1 MGFLNLML
9 AGFAGLAA
17 IPIIIHLL
25 NQRRFKIVVWAAMDF
40 LLATI
45 EKNSRRLQMQD
56 LILMLLRAFAL
67 VFLALALARP
77 TISPGGL
84 DMLGR
89 QGETAVVIVL
99 DNSLSMGHKTGNETR
114 FEAAKRAALAIV
126 DHLPKGA
133 GAALVL
139 MSDVA
144 VDEIPEPS
152 HDAAFIR
159 SAITDAVLS
168 DGGTDVAGGIA
179 KAWGILRNAP
189 ALAKEVYVV
198 SDMQSNAWPA
208 SGDAGWTTLANELTA
223 AKPAVRLYLANV
235 SDGADG
241 NLSIASLMPVDE
253 QVSTESDA
261 AFVATLQYHGTG
273 SAQNVTVELL
283 VGASDAP
290 PTEPLRPVASVV
302 VDKVDGTAQVRLET
316 RFSAGGDYR
325 IAVRAA
331 PDHLPADDTRS
342 LALPVVERIKVL
354 VIDGQPGDG
363 ASFTGAGDFLKAAL
377 SPRDPNDDSHK
388 ALIDTEV
395 ISVAQ
400 LGERSLRDYQAV
412 ILANVADLP
421 TGLVEGLKTYV
432 KADGRGL
439 IIFGG
444 DNVSP
449 QRYNQLLGGK
459 DGLLPGVLA
468 ARTIEPDVAANG
480 EEPGFG
486 FATTDLGHPVVSFFA
501 DKETQPFLAAPRFT
515 RALSLDID
523 TKDLASPTKAGKNGP
538 AAAVQDAVLQDNKVN
553 IVARFTGGQ
562 PAIAERLA
570 GRGRVLLFA
579 GTANR
584 EWGDLPLRP
593 AFLMLARR
601 AVQHVAEGHR
611 LPRTLQVNDP
621 LIELVGIKA
630 AGAQVTVRD
639 PRGGVRTIAAVPTP
653 AGDLARIDYAD
664 TRFSG
669 FYLLSRA
676 GSSAPAAPA
685 APSAPT
691 GNGAEGNAGI
701 STIYAANPPRGES
714 NLDALD
720 EAGVRALYP
729 TLDFTWLDGRGE
741 VASAIDGKRVGREIW
756 PLLFILACCCLI
768 AESLLALRWAPK
780 GA

>member
-1 MGFLNLML
+1 MGFLNLLL
-9 AGFAGLAA
+9 AGFAGAA
-17 IPIIIHLL
+17 AVPIIIHLL
-25 NQRRFKIVVWAAMDF
+25 NQRRFKVVVWAAMDF

-45 EKNSRRLQMQD
+45 EKNSRRLQLQD

-77 TISPGGL
+77 TLTPGGL
-84 DMLGR
+84 DLLGR
-89 QGETAVVIVL
+89 QGETAAVIVL
-99 DNSLSMGHKTGNETR
+99 DNSLSMGHRIGNESR
-114 FEAAKRAALAIV
+114 FDAAKRAALAIV

-144 VDEIPEPS
+144 IDEIPEPS
-152 HDAAFIR
+152 HDAAFVR
-159 SAITDAVLS
+159 AAIQDAELS
-168 DGGTDVAGGIA
+168 DGGTDVAGGIT
-179 KAWGILRNAP
+179 KAWGILREAK
-189 ALAKEVYVV
+189 ALAKEIYVV

-208 SGDAGWTTLANELTA
+208 SGDGGWTALANELTA

-235 SDGADG
+235 NDGGDS
-241 NLSIASLMPVDE
+241 NLSIAALTPVDE

-261 AFVATLQYHGTG
+261 AFVATLQNHGGGAAT
-273 SAQNVTVELL
+273 NVTVELL
-283 VGASDAP
+283 VGAPDAP
-290 PTEPLRPVASVV
+290 PTEPLRTAASVV

-316 RFSAGGDYR
+316 RFAGGGDYR

-331 PDHLPADDTRS
+331 PDRLPADDMRS
-342 LALPVVERIKVL
+342 LALPVVDRIKVL
-354 VIDGQPGDG
+354 VIDGQPGEG
-363 ASFTGAGDFLKAAL
+363 GSFDGAGDFLKAAL
-377 SPRDPNDDSHK
+377 SPRDPNDEGNK

-395 ISVAQ
+395 ITVAQ

-421 TGLVEGLKTYV
+421 SGLVEGLKTYV
-432 KADGRGL
+432 KAEGRGL

-444 DNVSP
+444 DNVSSV
-449 QRYNQLLGGK
+449 RYNQLLGGK
-459 DGLLPGVLA
+459 DGLLPGLLA
-468 ARTIEPDVAANG
+468 ARQVEPDVAPSG
-480 EEPGFG
+480 EEAGFG
-486 FATTDLGHPVVSFFA
+486 FATTDLGHPVVSFFSDRDA
-501 DKETQPFLAAPRFT
+501 QPFLAAPRFT
-515 RALSLDID
+515 RALGLDID
-523 TKDLASPTKAGKNGP
+523 TKDLAPVDGKATG
-538 AAAVQDAVLQDNKVN
+538 ADVLSNDNQVH

-579 GTANR
+579 CTADR
-584 EWGDLPLRP
+584 DWGDLPLRP

-621 LIELVGIKA
+621 LVELVGIKS
-630 AGAQVTVRD
+630 AGAQITVRD
-639 PRGGVRTIAAVPTP
+639 PRGGARTVAAVPTP
-653 AGDLARIDYAD
+653 AGDLARIDFTD

-669 FYLLSRA
+669 FYLLSR
-676 GSSAPAAPA
+676 PAAA
-685 APSAPT
+685 G
-691 GNGAEGNAGI
+691 GNGDAGVNAV
-701 STIYAANPPRGES
+701 YAANPPRGES

-768 AESLLALRWAPK
+768 AETVLALRWAPK

>member
-1 MGFLNLML
+1 MGFLNLLL
-9 AGFAGLAA
+9 AGFAGAA
-17 IPIIIHLL
+17 AVPIIIHLL
-25 NQRRFKIVVWAAMDF
+25 NQRRFKTVIWAAMDF

-77 TISPGGL
+77 TLSPGGL
-84 DMLGR
+84 DLLGR
-89 QGETAVVIVL
+89 QGETAAVIVL
-99 DNSLSMGHKTGNETR
+99 DNSLSMGHRTGNESR
-114 FEAAKRAALAIV
+114 FDAAKRAALAIV

-133 GAALVL
+133 GTALVL

-152 HDAAFIR
+152 HDAAFVR
-159 SAITDAVLS
+159 AAIQDAVLS
-168 DGGTDVAGGIA
+168 DGGTDVAAGIT
-179 KAWGILRNAP
+179 KAWGILKNAP
-189 ALAKEVYVV
+189 ALAKEIYVV
-198 SDMQSNAWPA
+198 SDMQGNAWPA
-208 SGDAGWTTLANELTA
+208 SGDAGWTGLSNELTA

-235 SDGADG
+235 SDGADS
-241 NLSIASLMPVDE
+241 NLSIAALVPVDE

-261 AFVATLQYHGTG
+261 AFVATLQNHGGG
-273 SAQNVTVELL
+273 SATNVTVELL
-283 VGASDAP
+283 VGAPDAS
-290 PTEPLRPVASVV
+290 PTEPLRTAASVV

-316 RFSAGGDYR
+316 RFTSGGDYR

-331 PDHLPADDTRS
+331 PDRLPADDMRS
-342 LALPVVERIKVL
+342 FVLSVVERIKVL

-363 ASFTGAGDFLKAAL
+363 ASFNGAGDFLKAAL
-377 SPRDPNDDSHK
+377 SPRDPNDDGNK

-395 ISVAQ
+395 ITVAQ

-432 KADGRGL
+432 KAEGRGL

-444 DNVSP
+444 DNVSSV
-449 QRYNQLLGGK
+449 RYNQLLGGK
-459 DGLLPGVLA
+459 DGLLPGLIA
-468 ARTIEPDVAANG
+468 ARQVEPDVALSG

-486 FATTDLGHPVVSFFA
+486 FATSDLGHPVVSFFS
-501 DKETQPFLAAPRFT
+501 DKDTQPFLAAPRFT
-515 RALSLDID
+515 RALGLDID
-523 TKDLASPTKAGKNGP
+523 TKDIAPTAADAKAKAKPDDLLA
-538 AAAVQDAVLQDNKVN
+538 DNKVH

-579 GTANR
+579 CTADR
-584 EWGDLPLRP
+584 DWGDLPLRP

-621 LIELVGIKA
+621 LVELVGIKA

-639 PRGGVRTIAAVPTP
+639 PRGGARTVAAVPTP
-653 AGDLARIDYAD
+653 AGDLARIDFND

-669 FYLLSRA
+669 FYHLSR
-676 GSSAPAAPA
+676 PAASGA
-685 APSAPT
+685 T
-691 GNGAEGNAGI
+691 GEAGI

-720 EAGVRALYP
+720 EAGVRALNP

-768 AESLLALRWAPK
+768 AESVLALRWAPK

>member
-25 NQRRFKIVVWAAMDF
+25 NQRRFKVVVWAAMDF
-40 LLATI
+40 LMATI

-56 LILMLLRAFAL
+56 LILMMLRAGAL
-67 VFLALALARP
+67 VLLALALARP

-84 DMLGR
+84 DLLGR
-89 QGETAVVIVL
+89 QGETAAVIVL
-99 DNSLSMGHKTGNETR
+99 DNSLSMGHRTGNEAR

-133 GAALVL
+133 GTALVL

-159 SAITDAVLS
+159 GAITDAVLS
-168 DGGTDVAGGIA
+168 DGGTDVAGGIS
-179 KAWGILRNAP
+179 KAWEILRDAP
-189 ALAKEVYVV
+189 ALAKEIYVV
-198 SDMQSNAWPA
+198 SDMQGNAWPA
-208 SGDAGWTTLANELTA
+208 SGDAGWTTLANELTT
-223 AKPAVRLYLANV
+223 AKPAVRLYLGNV
-235 SDGADG
+235 GDGADG
-241 NLSIASLMPVDE
+241 NLSIAALTPVDE

-261 AFVATLQYHGTG
+261 AFVATLQYHGSG
-273 SAQNVTVELL
+273 AAHNVTVELL
-283 VGASDAP
+283 VGAPDAP
-290 PTEPLRPVASVV
+290 PTEPLRPAASVV
-302 VDKVDGTAQVRLET
+302 VDKVEGTAQVRLET
-316 RFSAGGDYR
+316 RFATGGDYR

-331 PDHLPADDTRS
+331 PDHLPADDVRS

-395 ISVAQ
+395 ITIAQ

-421 TGLVEGLKTYV
+421 GGLVEGLKTFV

-459 DGLLPGVLA
+459 DGLLPGIIA
-468 ARTIEPDVAANG
+468 NRTIEPDVAPSG

-486 FATTDLGHPVVSFFA
+486 FATTDLGHPVVSFFS
-501 DKETQPFLAAPRFT
+501 DKEAQPFLAAPRFT
-515 RALSLDID
+515 RALALDID
-523 TKDLASPTKAGKNGP
+523 AKDLAQPSADGKAGASVVKDH
-538 AAAVQDAVLQDNKVN
+538 QVN

-579 GTANR
+579 ATADR
-584 EWGDLPLRP
+584 DWGDLPLRP

-611 LPRTLQVNDP
+611 MPRTIQVNDP
-621 LIELVGIKA
+621 LIELIGIKA

-639 PRGGVRTIAAVPTP
+639 PRGGARTIAAVPTP
-653 AGDLARIDYAD
+653 AGDLARIDFAD

-676 GSSAPAAPA
+676 G
-685 APSAPT
+685 T
-691 GNGAEGNAGI
+691 GGSGSVSDAGI
-701 STIYAANPPRGES
+701 STIYAANPPRAES
-714 NLDALD
+714 NLAALD

-741 VASAIDGKRVGREIW
+741 VAGAIDGKRVGREIW

-768 AESLLALRWAPK
+768 AESLLALRWAPR

>member
-9 AGFAGLAA
+9 AGFAGAAA

-25 NQRRFKIVVWAAMDF
+25 NQRRFKVVVWAAMDF

-45 EKNSRRLQMQD
+45 EKNSRRLQLQD

-77 TISPGGL
+77 TLTPGGL
-84 DMLGR
+84 DLLGR
-89 QGETAVVIVL
+89 QGETAAVIVL
-99 DNSLSMGHKTGNETR
+99 DNSLSMGHRLGNEAR
-114 FEAAKRAALAIV
+114 FDAAKRAALAIV

-152 HDAAFIR
+152 HDAAFVR
-159 SAITDAVLS
+159 AAIQDAGLS
-168 DGGTDVAGGIA
+168 DGGTDVAGGIN
-179 KAWGILRNAP
+179 KAWSILKNAK

-208 SGDAGWTTLANELTA
+208 SGDSGWTTLANELTA
-223 AKPAVRLYLANV
+223 AKPAVRLYLTNV
-235 SDGADG
+235 SDGADS
-241 NLSIASLMPVDE
+241 NLSIAALTPVDE

-261 AFVATLQYHGTG
+261 AFVATLQNHGSG
-273 SAQNVTVELL
+273 SAINVTVELL
-283 VGASDAP
+283 VGAPDAP
-290 PTEPLRPVASVV
+290 LTEPLRTAASVV

-316 RFSAGGDYR
+316 RFAGGGDYR

-331 PDHLPADDTRS
+331 PDRLPADNIRS
-342 LALPVVERIKVL
+342 LALPVVDRIKVL

-363 ASFTGAGDFLKAAL
+363 GSFNAAGDFLKAAL
-377 SPRDPNDDSHK
+377 SPRDPGDEGTK

-432 KADGRGL
+432 KAEGRGL

-444 DNVSP
+444 DNVSAV
-449 QRYNQLLGGK
+449 RYNQLLGGK
-459 DGLLPGVLA
+459 DGLLPGLIATRQV
-468 ARTIEPDVAANG
+468 EPDVAPSG
-480 EEPGFG
+480 EDAGFG
-486 FATTDLGHPVVSFFA
+486 FATTDLGHPVVSFFSDRDA
-501 DKETQPFLAAPRFT
+501 QQFLAAPRFT
-515 RALSLDID
+515 RALGLDID
-523 TKDLASPTKAGKNGP
+523 AKDLAP
-538 AAAVQDAVLQDNKVN
+538 AAGDANGADVLSSDNKVH
-553 IVARFTGGQ
+553 IIARFTGGQ

-579 GTANR
+579 CTADR
-584 EWGDLPLRP
+584 DWGDLPLRP
-593 AFLMLARR
+593 AFLMLTRR

-621 LIELVGIKA
+621 LVELVGIKS

-639 PRGGVRTIAAVPTP
+639 PRGGARTVAAVPTP
-653 AGDLARIDYAD
+653 SGDLARIDFAD

-669 FYLLSRA
+669 FYLLSR
-676 GSSAPAAPA
+676 PAAG
-685 APSAPT
+685 
-691 GNGAEGNAGI
+691 GNGSDAGI
-701 STIYAANPPRGES
+701 STVYAANPPRGES

-768 AESLLALRWAPK
+768 AETVLALRWAPK
-780 GA
+780 GG

>member
-1 MGFLNLML
+1 MGFLNLLL
-9 AGFAGLAA
+9 AGFAGAA
-17 IPIIIHLL
+17 AVPIIIHLL
-25 NQRRFKIVVWAAMDF
+25 NQRRFKVVVWAAMDF

-67 VFLALALARP
+67 IFLALALARP
-77 TISPGGL
+77 TLTPGGL
-84 DMLGR
+84 DLLGR
-89 QGETAVVIVL
+89 QGETAAVIVL
-99 DNSLSMGHKTGNETR
+99 DNSLSMGRKTGNETR
-114 FEAAKRAALAIV
+114 FDAAKKAAQAIV

-152 HDAAFIR
+152 HDPAFVRAAIQ
-159 SAITDAVLS
+159 DAVLS
-168 DGGTDVAGGIA
+168 DGGTDVAGGIS
-179 KAWGILRNAP
+179 KAWGILKNAP
-189 ALAKEVYVV
+189 ALAKEIYVV
-198 SDMQSNAWPA
+198 SDMQGNAWPA
-208 SGDAGWTTLANELTA
+208 SGDAGWTAMANELTA

-235 SDGADG
+235 GDGADS
-241 NLSIASLMPVDE
+241 NLSIAALVPVDE

-261 AFVATLQYHGTG
+261 AFVATLQNHGGG
-273 SAQNVTVELL
+273 SSGNVTVELL
-283 VGASDAP
+283 VGTPDAP
-290 PTEPLRPVASVV
+290 PTEPLRTAASVV

-316 RFSAGGDYR
+316 RFAGGGDYR

-331 PDHLPADDTRS
+331 PDHLPADDVRS
-342 LALPVVERIKVL
+342 LALSVVERIKVL
-354 VIDGQPGDG
+354 VVDGQPGDG
-363 ASFTGAGDFLKAAL
+363 AFSGAGDFLKAAL
-377 SPRDPNDDSHK
+377 SPRDPNDEANK

-395 ISVAQ
+395 ITPAQ

-421 TGLVEGLKTYV
+421 SGLVEGLKTYV
-432 KADGRGL
+432 KAEGRGL

-449 QRYNQLLGGK
+449 TRYNQLLGGK

-468 ARTIEPDVAANG
+468 ARQIEADVAPVG
-480 EEPGFG
+480 EEAGFG
-486 FATTDLGHPVVSFFA
+486 FATSDLGHPVVSFFS
-501 DKETQPFLAAPRFT
+501 DKDAQPFLAAPRFT
-515 RALSLDID
+515 RALALDID
-523 TKDLASPTKAGKNGP
+523 AKDLVPTAKEGKDAKP
-538 AAAVQDAVLQDNKVN
+538 AADENKVH
-553 IVARFTGGQ
+553 IVAKFTGGQ

-570 GRGRVLLFA
+570 GRGRVLVFA
-579 GTANR
+579 CTADR
-584 EWGDLPLRP
+584 DWGDLPLRP

-621 LIELVGIKA
+621 LIEMVGIKS
-630 AGAQVTVRD
+630 AGAQITVRD
-639 PRGGVRTIAAVPTP
+639 PRGGARTVAAVPTP

-669 FYLLSRA
+669 FYHLSRA
-676 GSSAPAAPA
+676 TAGGEA
-685 APSAPT
+685 T
-691 GNGAEGNAGI
+691 GNAV
-701 STIYAANPPRGES
+701 TTVYAANPPRTES

-720 EAGVRALYP
+720 EAGVRALFP

-756 PLLFILACCCLI
+756 PLLFFLACACLI
-768 AESLLALRWAPK
+768 AETVLALRWAPK
-780 GA
+780 GT

>member
-1 MGFLNLML
+1 MGFLNLLL
-9 AGFAGLAA
+9 AGFAGAAA

-25 NQRRFKIVVWAAMDF
+25 NQRRFKVVVWAAMDF

-45 EKNSRRLQMQD
+45 EKNSRRLQLQD

-77 TISPGGL
+77 TLTPGGL

-89 QGETAVVIVL
+89 QGETAAVIVL
-99 DNSLSMGHKTGNETR
+99 DNSLSMGHRSGNESR
-114 FEAAKRAALAIV
+114 FDAAKRAALAIV

-152 HDAAFIR
+152 HDAAFVR
-159 SAITDAVLS
+159 AAIQDAVLS
-168 DGGTDVAGGIA
+168 DGGTDVAGGIN
-179 KAWGILRNAP
+179 KAWSILKDAK

-198 SDMQSNAWPA
+198 SDMQGNAWPA
-208 SGDAGWTTLANELTA
+208 SGDAGWTTLSNELTT

-235 SDGADG
+235 SDGADS
-241 NLSIASLMPVDE
+241 NLSIAALMPVDE

-261 AFVATLQYHGTG
+261 AFVATLQNHGGGAAT
-273 SAQNVTVELL
+273 NVTVELL
-283 VGASDAP
+283 VGAPDAP
-290 PTEPLRPVASVV
+290 LNEPLRVAASVV

-316 RFSAGGDYR
+316 RFAGGGDYR

-331 PDHLPADDTRS
+331 PDRLPADDTRS

-363 ASFTGAGDFLKAAL
+363 GTFNGAGDFLKAAL
-377 SPRDPNDDSHK
+377 SPRDPNDEANK

-395 ISVAQ
+395 ITVAQ

-432 KADGRGL
+432 KAEGRGL

-444 DNVSP
+444 DNVSSV
-449 QRYNQLLGGK
+449 RYNQLLGGK
-459 DGLLPGVLA
+459 DGLLPGLLA
-468 ARTIEPDVAANG
+468 ARQVEPDVAPNG

-486 FATTDLGHPVVSFFA
+486 FATTDLGHPVVSFFS
-501 DKETQPFLAAPRFT
+501 DKDSQPFLAAPRFT
-515 RALSLDID
+515 RALGIDID
-523 TKDLASPTKAGKNGP
+523 TKDLAPLNADPKTKAKP
-538 AAAVQDAVLQDNKVN
+538 DDVLGDNKVN
-553 IVARFTGGQ
+553 IVAKFTGGQ

-579 GTANR
+579 CTADR
-584 EWGDLPLRP
+584 DWGDLPLRP

-639 PRGGVRTIAAVPTP
+639 PRGGARTVAAVPTP
-653 AGDLARIDYAD
+653 AGDLARIDFAD

-669 FYLLSRA
+669 FYHVSRA
-676 GSSAPAAPA
+676 AGAG
-685 APSAPT
+685 T
-691 GNGAEGNAGI
+691 GNSGDATI
-701 STIYAANPPRGES
+701 STMYAANPPRGES

-756 PLLFILACCCLI
+756 PLLFILACACLI
-768 AESLLALRWAPK
+768 AESVLALRWAPK
-780 GA
+780 GG

>member
-9 AGFAGLAA
+9 AGFAGAAA

-25 NQRRFKIVVWAAMDF
+25 NQRRFKVVVWAAMDF

-45 EKNSRRLQMQD
+45 EKNSRRLQLQD

-77 TISPGGL
+77 TLTPGGL
-84 DMLGR
+84 DLLGR
-89 QGETAVVIVL
+89 QGETAAVIVL
-99 DNSLSMGHKTGNETR
+99 DNSLSMGQRTGNESR
-114 FEAAKRAALAIV
+114 FDAAKRAALAIV

-133 GAALVL
+133 GTALVL

-152 HDAAFIR
+152 HDAAFVR
-159 SAITDAVLS
+159 AAIQDAVLS
-168 DGGTDVAGGIA
+168 DGGTDVVGGIS
-179 KAWGILRNAP
+179 KAWSILKDAK

-208 SGDAGWTTLANELTA
+208 SGDAGWTTLSNELTA

-235 SDGADG
+235 SDGSDS

-261 AFVATLQYHGTG
+261 AFVATLQNYG
-273 SAQNVTVELL
+273 SGAATNVTVELL
-283 VGASDAP
+283 VGAPDAP
-290 PTEPLRPVASVV
+290 LNEPLRIAASVV
-302 VDKVDGTAQVRLET
+302 VDKVEGTAQVRLET
-316 RFSAGGDYR
+316 RFAGGGDYR

-331 PDHLPADDTRS
+331 PDRLPADDMRS

-363 ASFTGAGDFLKAAL
+363 GNFNGAGDFLKAAL
-377 SPRDPNDDSHK
+377 SPRDPNDEANK

-395 ISVAQ
+395 ITVAQ

-432 KADGRGL
+432 KAEGRGL

-444 DNVSP
+444 DNVSSV
-449 QRYNQLLGGK
+449 RYNQLLGGK
-459 DGLLPGVLA
+459 DGLLPGLIA
-468 ARTIEPDVAANG
+468 ARQVEPDVAPSG
-480 EEPGFG
+480 EAPGFG
-486 FATTDLGHPVVSFFA
+486 FATSDLGHPVVSFFS
-501 DKETQPFLAAPRFT
+501 DKDAQPFLAAPRFT
-515 RALSLDID
+515 RALGLDID
-523 TKDLASPTKAGKNGP
+523 TKDVAPVDPKAKP
-538 AAAVQDAVLQDNKVN
+538 DDVLGDNKVH

-579 GTANR
+579 CTADR
-584 EWGDLPLRP
+584 DWGDLPLRP

-621 LIELVGIKA
+621 LVEVVGIKA

-639 PRGGVRTIAAVPTP
+639 PRGGARTVAAVPTP
-653 AGDLARIDYAD
+653 TGDLARIDFAD

-669 FYLLSRA
+669 FYSLSRSA
-676 GSSAPAAPA
+676 G
-685 APSAPT
+685 T
-691 GNGAEGNAGI
+691 GGSVGTNGDTAI
-701 STIYAANPPRGES
+701 STIYAANPPRAES

-720 EAGVRALYP
+720 EAGVRALFP

-756 PLLFILACCCLI
+756 PLLFLLACACLI
-768 AESLLALRWAPK
+768 AESVLALRWAPK
-780 GA
+780 GG

>member
-1 MGFLNLML
+1 MGFLNLLL
-9 AGFAGLAA
+9 AGFAGAA
-17 IPIIIHLL
+17 AVPIIIHLL
-25 NQRRFKIVVWAAMDF
+25 NQRRFKVVVWAAMDF

-45 EKNSRRLQMQD
+45 EKNSRRLQLQD

-77 TISPGGL
+77 TLSPGGL
-84 DMLGR
+84 DLLGR
-89 QGETAVVIVL
+89 QGETAAVIVL

-114 FEAAKRAALAIV
+114 FDAAKKAAQAIV

-152 HDAAFIR
+152 HDAAFVR
-159 SAITDAVLS
+159 AAIQDAVLS
-168 DGGTDVAGGIA
+168 DGGTDVAAGIS
-179 KAWGILRNAP
+179 KAWNILKDAK
-189 ALAKEVYVV
+189 ALAKEIYVV
-198 SDMQSNAWPA
+198 SDMQGNAWPA
-208 SGDAGWTTLANELTA
+208 SGDAGWTVMANELTA

-235 SDGADG
+235 SDGADN
-241 NLSIASLMPVDE
+241 NLSIAALAPVDE

-261 AFVATLQYHGTG
+261 AFVATLQNHGGG
-273 SAQNVTVELL
+273 SATNVTVELL
-283 VGASDAP
+283 VGAPDAP
-290 PTEPLRPVASVV
+290 PNEPLRTAASVV

-316 RFSAGGDYR
+316 RFAGGGDYR

-331 PDHLPADDTRS
+331 PDHLPADDVRS

-354 VIDGQPGDG
+354 VVDGQPGEG
-363 ASFTGAGDFLKAAL
+363 SFSGAGDFLKAAL
-377 SPRDPNDDSHK
+377 SPRDPNDEGSK

-395 ISVAQ
+395 ITAAQ

-421 TGLVEGLKTYV
+421 TGMVEGLKTYV
-432 KADGRGL
+432 KAEGRGL

-449 QRYNQLLGGK
+449 TRYNQLLGGK
-459 DGLLPGVLA
+459 DGLLPGLLA
-468 ARTIEPDVAANG
+468 ARNVEPDVAPAG
-480 EEPGFG
+480 EEAGFG
-486 FATTDLGHPVVSFFA
+486 FATSDLGHPVVSFFS
-501 DKETQPFLAAPRFT
+501 DKDAQPFLAAPRFT
-515 RALSLDID
+515 RALGLDID
-523 TKDLASPTKAGKNGP
+523 AKDLAPTTPK
-538 AAAVQDAVLQDNKVN
+538 DAKPGDDALADNKVH
-553 IVARFTGGQ
+553 IVAKFTGGQ

-579 GTANR
+579 CTADR
-584 EWGDLPLRP
+584 DWGDLPLRP

-621 LIELVGIKA
+621 LIELVSIKS

-639 PRGGVRTIAAVPTP
+639 PRGGARTIAAVPTP

-669 FYLLSRA
+669 FYHLSRA
-676 GSSAPAAPA
+676 AAA
-685 APSAPT
+685 SGT
-691 GNGAEGNAGI
+691 GESNANGATA
-701 STIYAANPPRGES
+701 TVYAANPPRTES
-714 NLDALD
+714 IIDALD
-720 EAGVRALYP
+720 EAGVRARFP

-741 VASAIDGKRVGREIW
+741 VAAAIDGKRVGREIW
-756 PLLFILACCCLI
+756 PLLFILACACLI
-768 AESLLALRWAPK
+768 AETVLALRWAPK
-780 GA
+780 GN

>member
-25 NQRRFKIVVWAAMDF
+25 NQRRFKVVVWAAMDF

-45 EKNSRRLQMQD
+45 EKNSRRLQLQD

-77 TISPGGL
+77 TLSPGGL
-84 DMLGR
+84 DLLGH
-89 QGETAVVIVL
+89 QGETAAVIVL

-114 FEAAKRAALAIV
+114 FDAAKRAALAIV

-159 SAITDAVLS
+159 SAISDAVLS

-241 NLSIASLMPVDE
+241 NLSIAALAPVDE

-261 AFVATLQYHGTG
+261 AFVATLQYHGSG

-283 VGASDAP
+283 VGAPDAP
-290 PTEPLRPVASVV
+290 PTEPLRPAASVV
-302 VDKVDGTAQVRLET
+302 VDKVEGTAQVRLET
-316 RFSAGGDYR
+316 RFTAGGDYR

-331 PDHLPADDTRS
+331 PDHLPADDVRS
-342 LALPVVERIKVL
+342 LALTVVERIKVL

-363 ASFTGAGDFLKAAL
+363 GSFSGAGDFLKAAL

-388 ALIDTEV
+388 ALIDTDV
-395 ISVAQ
+395 ITIAQ

-421 TGLVEGLKTYV
+421 SGLVEGLKTYV

-444 DNVSP
+444 ENVSP

-468 ARTIEPDVAANG
+468 ARTIEADVAPNG

-515 RALSLDID
+515 HALALDID
-523 TKDLASPTKAGKNGP
+523 TKDLATPTPAGK
-538 AAAVQDAVLQDNKVN
+538 AAADASVLKENQVN

-570 GRGRVLLFA
+570 GRGRVLVFA
-579 GTANR
+579 ATADR
-584 EWGDLPLRP
+584 SWGDLPLRP

-611 LPRTLQVNDP
+611 LPHTIQVNDP

-639 PRGGVRTIAAVPTP
+639 PRSGVRTLAAVPTP

-664 TRFSG
+664 TRYSG

-676 GSSAPAAPA
+676 GTAPA
-685 APSAPT
+685 
-691 GNGAEGNAGI
+691 GDNGAETGAGVA
-701 STIYAANPPRGES
+701 TTYAANPPRAES

-741 VASAIDGKRVGREIW
+741 VAAAIDGKRVGREIW
-756 PLLFILACCCLI
+756 PLLFFFACCCLI
-768 AESLLALRWAPK
+768 AESLLALHWAPK